1 LAFSRANVDLQMA
14 TRMVTLQGFL
24 NPLGIIIG
32 WILSSTGGVMK
43 GVCFAISAGKKNEIF
58 QRIYFE

>member
-1 LAFSRANVDLQMA
+1 MI
-14 TRMVTLQGFL
+14 TLQGLL

-43 GVCFAISAGKKNEIF
+43 GVCFAISAGEENSIF
-58 QRIYFE
+58 LRILI